1 MTEVSIYEGLLSGGH
16 PNSLG
21 NTVEVVAAVGDNP
34 DLLTELIAT
43 YASDDP
49 VVRLR
54 VSSALKRVAADH
66 PGMVHDALA
75 GIMAWVRDIDQP
87 SAWWSLSQ
95 LFHAL
100 KDLLSASEYT
110 DALELMKSVL
120 TTHDDWIVIN
130 QTLGTLGEW
139 ARTDES
145 LRHWLLPV
153 LEEFT
158 HEARVSISKR
168 AQRYL
173 TQLA

>member
-1 MTEVSIYEGLLSGGH
+1 MAEVSIYEGLLSGGH

-34 DLLTELIAT
+34 DLLAELIAT

-66 PGMVHDALA
+66 PVMVHEAL
-75 GIMAWVRDIDQP
+75 GSIMAWVRDIDQP

-95 LFHAL
+95 LFHEL
-100 KDLLSASEYT
+100 KDLLSAAERT
-110 DALELMKSVL
+110 DAVELMKSVL
-120 TTHDDWIVIN
+120 TSHDDWIVIN
-130 QTLGTLGEW
+130 QTMGTLGEW
-139 ARTDES
+139 ARTDEA
-145 LRHWLLPV
+145 LRQWLFPV
-153 LEEFT
+153 LEGFT

-173 TQLA
+173 AQLA

>member
-34 DLLTELIAT
+34 DLLAELIAT

-66 PGMVHDALA
+66 PGMVHDALG

-95 LFHAL
+95 LFRAL
-100 KDLLSASEYT
+100 KDQLSASEHA

-130 QTLGTLGEW
+130 QTMGTLGEW

-153 LEEFT
+153 LEGFT

>member
-1 MTEVSIYEGLLSGGH
+1 VTEVSIYEGLLSGGH

-34 DLLTELIAT
+34 DLLAELIAT
-43 YASDDP
+43 YASEDP

-100 KDLLSASEYT
+100 KDLLSASEHT

-153 LEEFT
+153 LEGFT

>member
-34 DLLTELIAT
+34 DLLAELIAT
-43 YASDDP
+43 YASEDP

-54 VSSALKRVAADH
+54 VSSALKRVAAEH
-66 PGMVHDALA
+66 PGMVHDAL
-75 GIMAWVRDIDQP
+75 GSIMAWVKDIDQP

-100 KDLLSASEYT
+100 KELLTASERT

-120 TTHDDWIVIN
+120 TSHDDWIVIN
-130 QTLGTLGEW
+130 QTMGTLGEW

-153 LEEFT
+153 LEGFT
-158 HEARVSISKR
+158 HEPRVSIAKR